1 MEVDF
6 KRLSSVSLE
15 DFYFAGHQ
23 RFYFNSVKSL
33 VLVAL
38 SLGRRIFA
46 MVSKKWQRQGWLYT
60 QRLSRKIA
68 FFKPG
73 FKITIF
79 VVHDFLAIKLFFDA
93 FFLMQIQIMH
103 DFCRARFLSRTI
115 FVVHDNRFGQ
125 AQNRAR
131 SHDKIFVVILNPVLN
146 IE

>member
-23 RFYFNSVKSL
+23 RFYFNLAKSL

-60 QRLSRKIA
+60 QRLLRKIA
-68 FFKPG
+68 FFKPE

-79 VVHDFLAIKLFFDA
+79 VVHDFLVIKHFFDA
-93 FFLMQIQIMH
+93 FY
-103 DFCRARFLSRTI
+103 
-115 FVVHDNRFGQ
+115 
-125 AQNRAR
+125 
-131 SHDKIFVVILNPVLN
+131 K
-146 IE
+146 